1 MVMGPEILFMVGEYL
16 SYESSVMPVCLYE
29 PLPPIDQNYSM
40 DKLTLA
46 QWEHARLGVGL
57 KILSTN
63 ILSRNWGTLTCGKMP
78 LRNVRYKIESRNVL
92 NQIWQNKHK

>member
-1 MVMGPEILFMVGEYL
+1 MESATGNLAYNRSNCTEDFICLKQFLFYIGDKLWLMVMGPEILFMVGEYL

-46 QWEHARLGVGL
+46 Q
-57 KILSTN
+57 
-63 ILSRNWGTLTCGKMP
+63 
-78 LRNVRYKIESRNVL
+78 
-92 NQIWQNKHK
+92 